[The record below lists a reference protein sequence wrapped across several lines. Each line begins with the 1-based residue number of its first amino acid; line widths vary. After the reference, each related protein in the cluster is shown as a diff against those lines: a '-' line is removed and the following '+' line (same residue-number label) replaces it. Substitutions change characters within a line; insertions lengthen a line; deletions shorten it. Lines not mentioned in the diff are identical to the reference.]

1 MNKLTLKN
9 APKAKR
15 LTDDFVEVRSA
26 QSTPPEFIDDNFEDG
41 ANHEEIERNEKRPQ
55 GVSPL
60 AKEYLARAVNNL
72 KRPVAP
78 TLSTNY
84 RTKMSHFRDLL
95 LQCEAK
101 GQFEGQSL
109 ITVATAC
116 AVTSKGDALMLLKR
130 VMSQVLWQAASDVQ
144 RDRRDGNVYPNE
156 VKSAPYG
163 LHDASSNEDA
173 ITGFAG
179 PQERTLVREEDAVLA
194 LGEINVVL
202 SSLADSFMRDDQERA
217 YFQLEDGLEF
227 TQRVEEVNGVKTYK
241 PVHDIDQAL
250 DVQFVQNQVSRARAN
265 QRQIESTQAQ
275 RTALAAMLA

>member
-163 LHDASSNEDA
+163 LQDASSNEDA

>member
-1 MNKLTLKN
+1 MNKLTLSN

-163 LHDASSNEDA
+163 LQDASSNEDA